1 MTVTIAV
8 TGAAGRMG
16 RRIIALSTTDEQV
29 RCAAALEGP
38 GSKALGADAGELAG
52 VDSLGV
58 VVADRLDADVD
69 VVVDFSTP
77 TGSMHWLG
85 VCTEHRLPFI
95 TGTTGFTDEHRGR
108 LRDASADIPV
118 IVGANMSVGV
128 NLMLRLVRQV
138 AGLLDASYD
147 VEIVEAHHRHKVDA
161 PSGTA
166 LALRDAVV
174 EGRSGDGGKEP
185 SVVYG
190 RHGAVGPRPAGEIA
204 LHTLRTGDVV
214 GEHTVSFGG
223 LGETITIGHA
233 ARSRDIFAAGALRAA
248 RWIVGRPPGLYDMQ
262 DVLFKDRPAPPV

>member
-1 MTVTIAV
+1 
-8 TGAAGRMG
+8 MG
-16 RRIIALSTTDEQV
+16 RRIIALSTTNPQV
-29 RCAAALEGP
+29 RCAAALEGLN
-38 GSKALGADAGELAG
+38 SKALGADAGELAG

-58 VVADRLDADVD
+58 VIADRLDAEVD

-77 TGSMHWLG
+77 AGSMHWLA
-85 VCTEHRLPFI
+85 VCAEHRLPFV

-108 LRDASADIPV
+108 LREASGGIPV
-118 IVGANMSVGV
+118 LVGANMSVGV
-128 NLMLRLVRQV
+128 NLMLRLVRQL

-147 VEIVEAHHRHKVDA
+147 VEIVEAHHRHKLDA

-174 EGRSGDGGKEP
+174 AGRSSDDANEP

-190 RHGAVGPRPAGEIA
+190 RHGAVGPRPVGEIA
-204 LHTLRTGDVV
+204 VHTLRTGDVV

-233 ARSRDIFAAGALRAA
+233 ARSRNIFAAGALRAA
-248 RWIVGRPPGLYDMQ
+248 RWIVGRPPGRYDMQ
-262 DVLFKDRPAPPV
+262 DVLFGDGSTPSV